1 MISGPEQLLMVDED
15 RYDQC
20 REAIREWRK
29 SSKTDE
35 RLREKAKIARRY
47 LRELQS
53 KSTAIQPALT
63 EQEIIWRHLTIYT
76 RNKSMVRIS
85 TLMAGLRDARGACN
99 RYAKTGLKRPQ
110 KAHGSWLETIG
121 YLILLDHIGKCFKPS
136 GKQRVEGSEIRKA
149 LKYFTALDKPQIDAI
164 CALRHAFAHDYGLY
178 NKPSDPKR
186 THLQHHFVV
195 CAGNGPI
202 VAIQKKWEGGLD
214 GPVSAD
220 QQTWVNLERVQE
232 LVEMIYR
239 QLKRLAINS
248 QLEIEV
254 EGGALALDYHYQLF
268 MPLTTRN
275 NRRLI

>member
-1 MISGPEQLLMVDED
+1 MTHRDAPLLMVDAD

-20 REAIREWRK
+20 REAIKEWRK

-35 RLREKAKIARRY
+35 GLRQKAKIARRY

-53 KSTAIQPALT
+53 KKQSTAIQPALT

-110 KAHGSWLETIG
+110 KAHGSWLGTIG
-121 YLILLDHIGKCFKPS
+121 YLILLDHIGKCFKPI
-136 GKQRVEGSEIRKA
+136 GKQREEGSEIRKA

-178 NKPSDPKR
+178 NKPDDPPERRLKR

-195 CAGNGPI
+195 CAGSG
-202 VAIQKKWEGGLD
+202 
-214 GPVSAD
+214 
-220 QQTWVNLERVQE
+220 
-232 LVEMIYR
+232 
-239 QLKRLAINS
+239 
-248 QLEIEV
+248 
-254 EGGALALDYHYQLF
+254 HC
-268 MPLTTRN
+268 
-275 NRRLI
+275 